1 MLDRVCEFL
10 AAKYGLQVE
19 IGIEPAPAT
28 LAVEYANLRDGVI
41 KLSEARTGEQ
51 QAFLLAHVFGHL
63 TQAISSEKYRDLIA
77 KVEAAPPIL
86 FSESEKDRYREF
98 EMEAY
103 AWGEALLR
111 ACSPVS
117 ADALDRYR
125 TYAAVDF
132 ATYFSYLQTG
142 QQTDSETFQALLLR
156 ESDVGFPKL
165 WNTEGLAL
173 PDRLVFDD
181 VNISV
186 L

>member
-1 MLDRVCEFL
+1 MLDRVCEL
-10 AAKYGLQVE
+10 LSARYGLRVE
-19 IGIEPAPAT
+19 IGIDPPPAT

-41 KLSEARTGEQ
+41 KLSESRTGEQ

-63 TQAISSEKYRDLIA
+63 SQAVSSEKYRDLIT

-86 FSESEKDRYREF
+86 FSECEKDRYRDF
-98 EMEAY
+98 EMKAY

-111 ACSPVS
+111 ACGPVS

-142 QQTDSETFQALLLR
+142 RHIDSATFQALLNR
-156 ESDVGFPKL
+156 ESDVGFPRL
-165 WNTEGLAL
+165 WNAEGLAL
-173 PDRLVFDD
+173 PDRLVFED